1 MQLPRK
7 HRDEALLGE
16 IIEQLLA
23 VREFL
28 YSPLL
33 GKVPPPAIFSLVSQ
47 GNMCDHSA
55 NPTLK
60 AEASWP
66 VATSLPQRSMS
77 IPNVIS
83 PLVKKQHTEL
93 RVDTRPCTWKRVLNC
108 FNHVKC
114 CQSSALLD
122 NNDISCFTAP
132 SPPFPWPSGAGLVPS
147 LEPKVSALLA
157 KWAGLGEGDP
167 PGQGLLGKEKVK
179 FDISK
184 VFSADIFTPASHT
197 FTFPAALYFLDTGQ
211 EPQHTPQGYL
221 LSGVISEVKTISPV
235 SSGANAV
242 GKPFLWFTL
251 VFFL

>member
-66 VATSLPQRSMS
+66 VATSFPQRSMS

-83 PLVKKQHTEL
+83 PLVKKQHMEL

-122 NNDISCFTAP
+122 NDDVSCFTAP
-132 SPPFPWPSGAGLVPS
+132 SPPFPWPSGAEGLSSPGKVGWTRGGGSSWPRSAGKREGEVWYKQSVQCRHLHSSKPHFYFPS
-147 LEPKVSALLA
+147 CTLLFRHRA
-157 KWAGLGEGDP
+157 R
-167 PGQGLLGKEKVK
+167 
-179 FDISK
+179 
-184 VFSADIFTPASHT
+184 TPAHT
-197 FTFPAALYFLDTGQ
+197 SRLFIVRCNFRGENNLTCLFRR
-211 EPQHTPQGYL
+211 
-221 LSGVISEVKTISPV
+221 
-235 SSGANAV
+235 
-242 GKPFLWFTL
+242 
-251 VFFL
+251 

>member
-1 MQLPRK
+1 MQLPHK

-66 VATSLPQRSMS
+66 LATSFPQRSMS

-83 PLVKKQHTEL
+83 PLVKKQHMEL

-122 NNDISCFTAP
+122 NDVSCFTEP
-132 SPPFPWPSGAGLVPS
+132 SPPFHGPGEPAWYPACSWTSPALLARWAGLV
-147 LEPKVSALLA
+147 
-157 KWAGLGEGDP
+157 EGDP
-167 PGQGLLGKEKVK
+167 PGQGLLGKENVK
-179 FDISK
+179 FEISK
-184 VFSADIFTPASHT
+184 VFNADIFTPASHT
-197 FTFPAALYFLDTGQ
+197 FTFQYALYLLDIGQ

-221 LSGVISEVKTISPV
+221 L
-235 SSGANAV
+235 
-242 GKPFLWFTL
+242 
-251 VFFL
+251 

>member
-16 IIEQLLA
+16 IIEQVLA

-83 PLVKKQHTEL
+83 PLVKKQHMEL

-122 NNDISCFTAP
+122 NDRLLFHSTISSVSMALGSRLGTQPGAEGLSSPGKVGWTLGGGSSWPRSAGKREGEVWYKQSVQCRHLHSSKPHFYFP
-132 SPPFPWPSGAGLVPS
+132 SCT
-147 LEPKVSALLA
+147 LLFRHRA
-157 KWAGLGEGDP
+157 R
-167 PGQGLLGKEKVK
+167 
-179 FDISK
+179 
-184 VFSADIFTPASHT
+184 TPAHT
-197 FTFPAALYFLDTGQ
+197 SRLFIVRCNFRGENNLTCLFRR
-211 EPQHTPQGYL
+211 
-221 LSGVISEVKTISPV
+221 
-235 SSGANAV
+235 
-242 GKPFLWFTL
+242 
-251 VFFL
+251 